1 MTFGKARQLLWW
13 SVLGRSQDF
22 LELTR
27 RRQTRIAMLVTSS
40 FLLIR
45 YVVSSVDEQVRRPGS
60 PYAYFTSRWRPLS
73 VWIFPRQ
80 ALVWNQGLPD
90 SCGEIPCRVFQRAMT
105 SLVGT
110 TGSIGTNSD
119 YLEHYCTT
127 EGRLP
132 RISFSDSLSRFPIYL
147 NHPKSQPTARP
158 WRCRE
163 IALVRAGDAV

>member
-1 MTFGKARQLLWW
+1 MPAIDLSATPYYSMAISLPSRLFSQLPSIQCQSCTAKKLLEKLLDLGK
-13 SVLGRSQDF
+13 S
-22 LELTR
+22 
-27 RRQTRIAMLVTSS
+27 VTS
-40 FLLIR
+40 
-45 YVVSSVDEQVRRPGS
+45 GS
-60 PYAYFTSRWRPLS
+60 GFPYAYFTSRWRPLS
-73 VWIFPRQ
+73 VWIFPCQ

-132 RISFSDSLSRFPIYL
+132 RISFSDSFSRFPIYL